1 MRLLNGR
8 LAVAAGVVLTV
19 AGILAFSLLAPG
31 TTLGEETDVG
41 LPTDV
46 GAPSEPPA
54 SVPDD
59 TATGPDAT
67 GPDAAGPDAAPPA
80 ALPDTGSGPVT
91 DSNGSMVLLM
101 AAFLSAAGI
110 AMTGAG
116 AVAARQARRARR

>member
-1 MRLLNGR
+1 
-8 LAVAAGVVLTV
+8 V
-19 AGILAFSLLAPG
+19 
-31 TTLGEETDVG
+31 
-41 LPTDV
+41 
-46 GAPSEPPA
+46 
-54 SVPDD
+54 
-59 TATGPDAT
+59 
-67 GPDAAGPDAAPPA
+67 AGPDAAPPA

>member
-31 TTLGEETDVG
+31 ATLGEETDVS
-41 LPTDV
+41 
-46 GAPSEPPA
+46 APADPPA

-67 GPDAAGPDAAPPA
+67 GPDAAGPDAAGPDAAPPA